1 MRCVRVVAA
10 DANGVTSRTRRV
22 ESVEGI
28 RTHDEGRVGR
38 EGQVLSQRGLLVD
51 IVSVRGKGREPP
63 LTPPCRHVEERNNMI
78 LTPGRG

>member
-10 DANGVTSRTRRV
+10 DTNGVTSRTRRV

-51 IVSVRGKGREPP
+51 IVSVRGKGREPRP
-63 LTPPCRHVEERNNMI
+63 SHLGVEMSRRRYI